1 MALELIAAL
10 IAAATLGLLVW
21 ALRRWRPGLP
31 QWSVP
36 FAAAVGLVGFTIWS
50 EYDWYDRVSAE
61 LPPELEV
68 VAVQDEAM
76 PLRPWTYLKP
86 IKMRF
91 VALDHRKTLA
101 HPQKDGLRMVTLYSF
116 ARWKPV
122 SEGLMAMDCTGN
134 RQVMVADGVTI
145 TPEGELVGADWVA
158 APDSDKLQAA
168 ACREG

>member
-21 ALRRWRPGLP
+21 ALRRRFTGLP
-31 QWSVP
+31 MWSVP

-50 EYDWYDRVSAE
+50 EYDWYSRVSAE
-61 LPPELEV
+61 LPPEVEV

-101 HPQKDGLRMVTLYSF
+101 HPQKADLRMVTLYSF

-122 SEGLMAMDCTGN
+122 SEGLMAVDCAGN
-134 RQVMVADGVTI
+134 RQVLVVEGVTI
-145 TPEGELVGADWVA
+145 TDQGDLVGGDWLA
-158 APDSDKLQAA
+158 APDGDQLQAA

>member
-10 IAAATLGLLVW
+10 IAASTLGLLAW
-21 ALRRWRPGLP
+21 ALRRWKPGLP
-31 QWSVP
+31 RWLVP
-36 FAAAVGLVGFTIWS
+36 VAAGVGLIGFTIWS
-50 EYDWYDRVSAE
+50 EYNWFDRVSAE

-76 PLRPWTYLKP
+76 PLRPWTYLAP
-86 IKMRF
+86 IRMRF

-101 HPQKDGLRMVTLYSF
+101 HPQKPDLRMVTLYSF

-122 SEGLMAMDCTGN
+122 AEGLMAVDCAGG
-134 RQVMVADGVTI
+134 RQAMVVAGAEI
-145 TPEGELVGADWVA
+145 TPEGELAGTDWQA
-158 APDSDKLQAA
+158 APADDRVQAA